1 MIFFMIKVC
10 HVIGR
15 LAYGGAERL
24 LLDIC
29 RKIDKNQFELSV
41 VSLKKDNPLAEQFAD
56 AGVEVKN
63 IEKRGKLDFSLTAR
77 LAQYFRTAKPDIV
90 HTHLFL
96 ADFWAGRAARLAG
109 VKRVISTKHD
119 ILSEDALRDYF
130 GRKARQRCDKVV
142 AISKATREYLVE
154 NEKISCDK
162 IEVIY
167 NGIDINKFYCEKP
180 LILENEELVIG
191 TVGRLVREKGQ
202 KHLIRACRFIKNNAW
217 RLIVVGDGPLKKELS
232 NLSTSLGIAD
242 RVRFAGEQDDV
253 RPALEEMD
261 VFVLP
266 SISEGLSLVI
276 LEAAAAGKVVIAT
289 KVGGV
294 PEIIKDKENG
304 LLFKPKNI
312 EQLVGHLNWVDE
324 HREEARKMAA
334 GLQRK
339 VLQSFDINKTIKEY
353 EGLYLKL
360 VRDK

>member
-1 MIFFMIKVC
+1 MIKVC

-29 RKIDKNQFELSV
+29 RKIDKDKFQLSIIV
-41 VSLKKDNPLAEQFAD
+41 LKRDNPLIEQFED
-56 AGVEVKN
+56 AGVEVKC
-63 IEKRGKLDFSLTAR
+63 IEKKGKLDLSLTRR
-77 LAQYFRTAKPDIV
+77 LAEYFKKTKPDII

-96 ADFWAGRAARLAG
+96 ADYWAGRAARSAG
-109 VKRVISTKHD
+109 VKRIVSTKHD
-119 ILSEDALRDYF
+119 ILSEDLIRDYL
-130 GRKARQRCDKVV
+130 GRKARRKCDKVV

-154 NEKISCDK
+154 TEKISCDQ

-180 LILENEELVIG
+180 AILEKEGLVIG

-202 KHLIRACRFIKNNAW
+202 KHLIRACRFIKNHDW
-217 RLIVVGDGPLKKELS
+217 RLIIVGDGPLKKELS
-232 NLSTSLGIAD
+232 NLAISLGIAD
-242 RVRFAGEQDDV
+242 RIRFDGEQDDV

-276 LEAAAAGKVVIAT
+276 LEAAAAGKVVVAT

-294 PEIIKDKENG
+294 PEIIKNKENG
-304 LLFKPKNI
+304 LLFKPKSI
-312 EQLVGHLNWVDE
+312 EQLVGHLNWIDE
-324 HREEARKMAA
+324 HREEARKMAMS
-334 GLQRK
+334 LQKR
-339 VLQSFDINKTIKEY
+339 VMSDFDINKTIKEY
-353 EGLYLKL
+353 EKLYEELAIKHL
-360 VRDK
+360 SI

>member
-1 MIFFMIKVC
+1 MIKVC

-29 RKIDKNQFELSV
+29 RKINKDKFQLSV
-41 VSLKKDNPLAEQFAD
+41 VVLKRDNPLIEQFED
-56 AGVEVKN
+56 AGVEVKC
-63 IEKRGKLDFSLTAR
+63 IEKKCKLDFSLTKR
-77 LAQYFRTAKPDIV
+77 LAQYFKQTKPDIV

-96 ADFWAGRAARLAG
+96 ADFWAGLAARIAG
-109 VKRVISTKHD
+109 VKRVVSTKHD
-119 ILSEDALRDYF
+119 ILSEDFVRDYL
-130 GRKARQRCDKVV
+130 GRKARQKCDKVV

-154 NEKISCDK
+154 NEKISCDR

-180 LILENEELVIG
+180 SILEKEELVIG
-191 TVGRLVREKGQ
+191 TIGRLVKEKGQ
-202 KHLIRACRFIKNNAW
+202 KHLIRACRFIKNNDW

-232 NLSTSLGIAD
+232 NLTTSLGIAD
-242 RVRFAGEQDDV
+242 RVRFDGEEDDV

-266 SISEGLSLVI
+266 STSEGLSLVI

-294 PEIIKDKENG
+294 PEIIKDKESG

-312 EQLVGHLNWVDE
+312 EQLVGHLNWIDE
-324 HREEARKMAA
+324 HREEAIKMALN
-334 GLQRK
+334 LQKR
-339 VLQSFDINKTIKEY
+339 VIQSFDINKTIKEY
-353 EGLYLKL
+353 ECLYVSL
-360 VRDK
+360 VKEK